1 MSFTLFQATEH
12 LPSNYLL
19 SDFHVSGIHCKLYAY
34 VRCRLPWPSLMPTYS
49 VKSPTGGV
57 IVSCQA
63 SHLTRI
69 RPHIPHT
76 SPGYVKERH
85 QGQRGSLQAHVGHP
99 HARRR
104 TQYSG
109 IAKFV
114 NFPCRRAH
122 IDNTNSISVPSRLE
136 RATREDQPIRP
147 YPSAAAR
154 PWADQTQSR

>member
-1 MSFTLFQATEH
+1 MPT
-12 LPSNYLL
+12 SNYLL

-34 VRCRLPWPSLMPTYS
+34 VLCCSPRSSLKPIYS

-63 SHLTRI
+63 SNLTRI

-76 SPGYVKERH
+76 SPGYVEERH

-114 NFPCRRAH
+114 CFACYRSIYRYHYLEQLFSAFMSGKSHKRRP
-122 IDNTNSISVPSRLE
+122 TCSTLPLR
-136 RATREDQPIRP
+136 R
-147 YPSAAAR
+147 SAALDR
-154 PWADQTQSR
+154 SNTK